1 MQAAFAIAEFYDVRE
16 DRDHEVVV
24 FLLLVKLF
32 GDDIFKVA
40 LPGIQKHRVRDAAAH
55 DRRVKRAADI
65 VKRAQVVSALYVGGG
80 VVGRDHDDGERIVQV
95 ISVYIRQNLKP
106 VHFGHHDIQKQKRKI
121 SAALC
126 KKINCRRAVIG
137 FDDIVLI
144 LQNIHQKRPVHFGI
158 VCNQDFL
165 LFHWEPISFTNEFLF
180 FSIKEQFRA

>member
-1 MQAAFAIAEFYDVRE
+1 MFHAPSPLPASVLTIPFRQSYFKDIITLKMCIRDRFYDVRE

-80 VVGRDHDDGERIVQV
+80 VVGRDHDDGEMC
-95 ISVYIRQNLKP
+95 IR
-106 VHFGHHDIQKQKRKI
+106 DR
-121 SAALC
+121 
-126 KKINCRRAVIG
+126 
-137 FDDIVLI
+137 
-144 LQNIHQKRPVHFGI
+144 
-158 VCNQDFL
+158 
-165 LFHWEPISFTNEFLF
+165 
-180 FSIKEQFRA
+180 